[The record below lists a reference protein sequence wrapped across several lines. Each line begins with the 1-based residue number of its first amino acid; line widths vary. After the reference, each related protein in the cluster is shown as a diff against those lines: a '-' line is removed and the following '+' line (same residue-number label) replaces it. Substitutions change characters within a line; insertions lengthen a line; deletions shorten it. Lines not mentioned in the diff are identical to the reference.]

1 MAIQYVSSGRKGRPV
16 KIDTDL
22 FLIQLE
28 KTIPKAMKRLAE
40 FRGTTKGYRGEKL
53 LGSSTSLPD
62 WVLEAEDLL
71 FLAEQG
77 RELSYQ
83 EAKTIRSAIG
93 SLKGLAS
100 KQERAYSHALS
111 QKLTESYL
119 EQLDVFA
126 KGKSEFIKK
135 QADLIKDTINKMTT
149 SQKQAFIMSKYYE
162 EPNSWDR
169 YKKVIAWAEL
179 DYYKQTNEKIT
190 MSMDEAWA
198 YVYARRL
205 EDFGD

>member
-1 MAIQYVSSGRKGRPV
+1 MAIQYVSSGKKGRPV

-83 EAKTIRSAIG
+83 EAKTIRSALG

-126 KGKSEFIKK
+126 QNKSEFIKK
-135 QADLIKDTINKMTT
+135 QADFIKDTIAKMTT
-149 SQKQAFIMSKYYE
+149 TQKQAFIMSKYYQ
-162 EPNSWDR
+162 EPNSWEK
-169 YKKVIAWAEL
+169 YEKAKAWAEL
-179 DYYKQTNEKIT
+179 DYYEQTGEIIN
-190 MSMDEAWA
+190 MSMDEVWA
-198 YVYARRL
+198 YIFARRL
-205 EDFGD
+205 QDFGE